1 MQRLL
6 LLLWFIAAPALAQDG
21 AYAGRDEA
29 LRAIDSAEP
38 ERRADA
44 IRWIASHG
52 TPDDA
57 PVLQAHLTDTSVE
70 VREVAEAGLWQL
82 WSHSGDEKIDALLAR
97 GVDEMRGGDL
107 DTAIA
112 TFSSI
117 IDRRPDF
124 AEGWNKRATAL
135 FLAGDFRRSLADCNE
150 VIKRNPA
157 HFGALAGFGQI
168 YFQLEQYERAI
179 AFWQRA
185 LQVNPNLTGVE
196 ASIKATEQLI
206 AQQSQAFRLTPP

>member
-70 VREVAEAGLWQL
+70 VREIAEAGLWQL

-206 AQQSQAFRLTPP
+206 AQQRKRSA

>member
-44 IRWIASHG
+44 IKWIASHG

-206 AQQSQAFRLTPP
+206 AQQRKRSA

>member
-1 MQRLL
+1 MT
-6 LLLWFIAAPALAQDG
+6 DS
-21 AYAGRDEA
+21 GRDEA

-107 DTAIA
+107 ETAIV

-135 FLAGDFRRSLADCNE
+135 FLTGDFRRSLADCNE

-206 AQQSQAFRLTPP
+206 AQQSKRSA

>member
-6 LLLWFIAAPALAQDG
+6 LLLWFIAAPALAQDI

-135 FLAGDFRRSLADCNE
+135 FLTGDFRRSLADCNE

-206 AQQSQAFRLTPP
+206 AQQRKRSA

>member
-150 VIKRNPA
+150 VIQRNPA
-157 HFGALAGFGQI
+157 HFGALAGVGQI
-168 YFQLEQYERAI
+168 YVQLEQYERAI

-185 LQVNPNLTGVE
+185 LRVNPNLTGVE

-206 AQQSQAFRLTPP
+206 AQQRKRSA

>member
-6 LLLWFIAAPALAQDG
+6 LLLWFIAAPALAQDI

-97 GVDEMRGGDL
+97 GVNEMRGGDL

-206 AQQSQAFRLTPP
+206 AQQRKRSA

>member
-21 AYAGRDEA
+21 GYAGRDEA

-196 ASIKATEQLI
+196 ASIKATEHLI
-206 AQQSQAFRLTPP
+206 AQQRKRSA

>member
-1 MQRLL
+1 MRHLL
-6 LLLWFIAAPALAQDG
+6 LLLWFIAAPALAQNG

-52 TPDDA
+52 KPDDA

-135 FLAGDFRRSLADCNE
+135 FLTGDFRRSLADCNE

-206 AQQSQAFRLTPP
+206 AQQRKRSA

>member
-6 LLLWFIAAPALAQDG
+6 LLLWFIAAPALAQDI

-135 FLAGDFRRSLADCNE
+135 FLTGDFRRSLADCNE

-196 ASIKATEQLI
+196 ASIKATEHLI
-206 AQQSQAFRLTPP
+206 AQQRKRSA

>member
-135 FLAGDFRRSLADCNE
+135 FLAGNFRRSLADCNE

-206 AQQSQAFRLTPP
+206 AQQRKRSA

>member
-6 LLLWFIAAPALAQDG
+6 LLLCFIAVPALAQDG
-21 AYAGRDEA
+21 AYAGRDDA

-52 TPDDA
+52 TKDDA
-57 PVLQAHLTDTSVE
+57 PMLQAHLTDTSVE
-70 VREVAEAGLWQL
+70 VREVAEAGLWEL
-82 WSHSGDEKIDALLAR
+82 WGRSGDDRIDALLAR
-97 GVDEMRGGDL
+97 GVEEMRGGDL
-107 DTAIA
+107 DAAIA

-135 FLAGDFRRSLADCNE
+135 FLAGELRRSLADCNE

-185 LQVNPNLTGVE
+185 LQVNPNMTGV
-196 ASIKATEQLI
+196 AISIKATEHLI
-206 AQQSQAFRLTPP
+206 AQQRRRSA

>member
-6 LLLWFIAAPALAQDG
+6 LLLWFIAAPALAQDI

-70 VREVAEAGLWQL
+70 VREVAESGLWQL

-135 FLAGDFRRSLADCNE
+135 FLIGDFRRSLADCNE

-206 AQQSQAFRLTPP
+206 AQQRKRSA

>member
-6 LLLWFIAAPALAQDG
+6 LLLWFIAAPALAQDI

-117 IDRRPDF
+117 IDPRPDF

-185 LQVNPNLTGVE
+185 LRVNPNLTGVE

-206 AQQSQAFRLTPP
+206 AQQRKRSA

>member
-97 GVDEMRGGDL
+97 GVDQMRGGDL

-206 AQQSQAFRLTPP
+206 AQQRKRSA

>member
-1 MQRLL
+1 MRHLL
-6 LLLWFIAAPALAQDG
+6 LLLWFIAAPALAQNG

-52 TPDDA
+52 KPDDA

-135 FLAGDFRRSLADCNE
+135 FLTGDFRRSLADCNE

-185 LQVNPNLTGVE
+185 LRVNPNLTGVE

-206 AQQSQAFRLTPP
+206 AQQRKRSA

>member
-6 LLLWFIAAPALAQDG
+6 LLLCFIAVPALAQDG
-21 AYAGRDEA
+21 AYAGRDDA

-52 TPDDA
+52 TQDDA
-57 PVLQAHLTDTSVE
+57 PMLQAHLTDTSVE
-70 VREVAEAGLWQL
+70 VREVAEAGLWEL
-82 WSHSGDEKIDALLAR
+82 WGRSGDDRIDALLAR
-97 GVDEMRGGDL
+97 GVEEMRGGDL
-107 DTAIA
+107 DAAIA

-135 FLAGDFRRSLADCNE
+135 FLAGELRRSLADCNE

-185 LQVNPNLTGVE
+185 LQVNPNMTGV
-196 ASIKATEQLI
+196 AISIKATEHLI
-206 AQQSQAFRLTPP
+206 AQQRRRSA

>member
-135 FLAGDFRRSLADCNE
+135 FLTGDFRRSLADCNE

-185 LQVNPNLTGVE
+185 LHVNPNLTGVE

-206 AQQSQAFRLTPP
+206 AQQRKRSA

>member
-124 AEGWNKRATAL
+124 AEGWNKRAIAL

-206 AQQSQAFRLTPP
+206 AQQRKRSA

>member
-1 MQRLL
+1 MHRLL

-206 AQQSQAFRLTPP
+206 AQQRKRSA

>member
-117 IDRRPDF
+117 IDRRPEF

-206 AQQSQAFRLTPP
+206 AQQRKRSA

>member
-206 AQQSQAFRLTPP
+206 AQQRKRFA

>member
-29 LRAIDSAEP
+29 LRAIESTEP

-57 PVLQAHLTDTSVE
+57 AVLQAHLTDTSVE

-82 WSHSGDEKIDALLAR
+82 WSHSGDEKIDTLLAR

-150 VIKRNPA
+150 VIKRNPT

-196 ASIKATEQLI
+196 VSIKATEQLI
-206 AQQSQAFRLTPP
+206 AQQRKRSA

>member
-21 AYAGRDEA
+21 AHAGRDEA
-29 LRAIDSAEP
+29 LRAIDSGEP

-206 AQQSQAFRLTPP
+206 AQQRKRSA

>member
-135 FLAGDFRRSLADCNE
+135 FLTGDFRRSLADCNE

-168 YFQLEQYERAI
+168 YFQLEQYDKALEYWR
-179 AFWQRA
+179 RA
-185 LQVNPNLTGVE
+185 LRVNPNMSGVE
-196 ASIKATEQLI
+196 SNIERTEELLKMQRGRAI
-206 AQQSQAFRLTPP
+206 

>member
-6 LLLWFIAAPALAQDG
+6 LLLWFIAAPALAQDI

-196 ASIKATEQLI
+196 ASIKATEHLI
-206 AQQSQAFRLTPP
+206 AQQRKRSA

>member
-6 LLLWFIAAPALAQDG
+6 LLLWLIAAPALAQDG

-206 AQQSQAFRLTPP
+206 AQQRKRSA

>member
-196 ASIKATEQLI
+196 ASIKATEHLI
-206 AQQSQAFRLTPP
+206 AQQRKRSA

>member
-70 VREVAEAGLWQL
+70 VREIAEAGLWQL

-196 ASIKATEQLI
+196 ASIKATEHLI
-206 AQQSQAFRLTPP
+206 AQQRKRSA

>member
-196 ASIKATEQLI
+196 VSIKATEQLI
-206 AQQSQAFRLTPP
+206 AQQRKRSA

>member
-6 LLLWFIAAPALAQDG
+6 LLLWFIAAPALAQDI

-135 FLAGDFRRSLADCNE
+135 FLTGDFRRSLADCNE

-185 LQVNPNLTGVE
+185 LRVNPNLTGVE

-206 AQQSQAFRLTPP
+206 AQQRKRSA

>member
-44 IRWIASHG
+44 IRWIAIHG

-57 PVLQAHLTDTSVE
+57 PVLQAHPTDTSVE

-135 FLAGDFRRSLADCNE
+135 FLTGDFRRSLADCNE

-185 LQVNPNLTGVE
+185 LQVNPNLTSVE

-206 AQQSQAFRLTPP
+206 AQQRKRSA

>member
-107 DTAIA
+107 DTAIL

-135 FLAGDFRRSLADCNE
+135 FLTGDFRRSLADCNE

-206 AQQSQAFRLTPP
+206 AQQRKRSA

>member
-1 MQRLL
+1 M
-6 LLLWFIAAPALAQDG
+6 
-21 AYAGRDEA
+21 
-29 LRAIDSAEP
+29 
-38 ERRADA
+38 
-44 IRWIASHG
+44 
-52 TPDDA
+52 
-57 PVLQAHLTDTSVE
+57 LQAHLTDTSVE
-70 VREVAEAGLWQL
+70 VREVAEAGLWEL
-82 WSHSGDEKIDALLAR
+82 WGRSGDDRIDALLAR
-97 GVDEMRGGDL
+97 GVEEMRGGDL
-107 DTAIA
+107 DAAIA

-135 FLAGDFRRSLADCNE
+135 FLAGELRRSLADCNE

-185 LQVNPNLTGVE
+185 LQVNPNMTGV
-196 ASIKATEQLI
+196 AISIKATEHLI
-206 AQQSQAFRLTPP
+206 AQQRRRSA

>member
-6 LLLWFIAAPALAQDG
+6 LLLCFIAVPALAQDG
-21 AYAGRDEA
+21 AYAGRDDA

-52 TPDDA
+52 TKDDA
-57 PVLQAHLTDTSVE
+57 PMLQAHLTDTSVE
-70 VREVAEAGLWQL
+70 VREVAEAGLWEL
-82 WSHSGDEKIDALLAR
+82 WGRSGDDRIDALLAR
-97 GVDEMRGGDL
+97 GVEEMRGGDL
-107 DTAIA
+107 DAAIA

-135 FLAGDFRRSLADCNE
+135 FLAGELRRSLADCNE

-168 YFQLEQYERAI
+168 YFQLEQYERAM

-185 LQVNPNLTGVE
+185 LQVNPNMTGV
-196 ASIKATEQLI
+196 AISIKATEHLI
-206 AQQSQAFRLTPP
+206 AQQRRRSA

>member
-124 AEGWNKRATAL
+124 PEGWNKRATAL
-135 FLAGDFRRSLADCNE
+135 FLIGDFRRSLADCNE

-206 AQQSQAFRLTPP
+206 AQQRKRSA

>member
-6 LLLWFIAAPALAQDG
+6 LLLCFIAVPALAQDG
-21 AYAGRDEA
+21 AYAGRDDA

-52 TPDDA
+52 TKDDA
-57 PVLQAHLTDTSVE
+57 PMLQAHLTDTSVE
-70 VREVAEAGLWQL
+70 VREVAEAGLWEL
-82 WSHSGDEKIDALLAR
+82 WGRSCDDRIDALLAR
-97 GVDEMRGGDL
+97 GVEEMRGGDL
-107 DTAIA
+107 DAAIA

-117 IDRRPDF
+117 IDRRPEF

-135 FLAGDFRRSLADCNE
+135 FLAGELRRSLADCNE

-185 LQVNPNLTGVE
+185 LQVNPNMTGV
-196 ASIKATEQLI
+196 AISIKATEHLI
-206 AQQSQAFRLTPP
+206 AQQRRRSA

>member
-70 VREVAEAGLWQL
+70 VREVAESGLWQL

-135 FLAGDFRRSLADCNE
+135 FLTGDFRRSLADCNE

-185 LQVNPNLTGVE
+185 LRVNPNLTGVE

-206 AQQSQAFRLTPP
+206 AQQRKRSA